1 MKLRVI
7 AVAAAL
13 SAISSQARAQLI
25 GDKDCFGTMFGA
37 QTATSCDGATI
48 SLPNFTTD
56 GRSAAEQAASNG
68 SQQTDFYSANFTPL
82 PFAFTMVWNF
92 SGSLLG
98 GSIGFRSYG
107 LQATQLNPLN
117 TAMNNINFLG
127 MLEIEDGMDV
137 VSTNSYVLTAA
148 QVAQANA
155 DGFLSLS
162 IDRNGLVISD
172 DAVSFDYFELAGTSQ
187 VVPEPT
193 SVALMAVGLAGL
205 GVIARRRRLS

>member
-25 GDKDCFGTMFGA
+25 GDKDCFGTLFGA
-37 QTATSCDGATI
+37 QTATSCNGATFG
-48 SLPNFTTD
+48 LPGIPTD

-68 SQQTDFYSANFTPL
+68 SQQTDFYSSNFTPL
-82 PFAFTMVWNF
+82 SFAFTMVWNF

-107 LQATQLNPLN
+107 LQATDFSPFV
-117 TAMNNINFLG
+117 TAMNSVNFLG
-127 MLEIEDGMDV
+127 MLEIQDGMDV
-137 VSTNSYVLTAA
+137 VSTNSYMLTAA
-148 QVAQANA
+148 QVAQANL

-162 IDRNGLVISD
+162 INRANSN
-172 DAVSFDYFELAGTSQ
+172 DATAFDYFELAGTSQ

-205 GVIARRRRLS
+205 GVIARRRRLA

>member
-1 MKLRVI
+1 MKFRVLA
-7 AVAAAL
+7 AVAALAVT
-13 SAISSQARAQLI
+13 SSQARAQLI
-25 GDKDCFGTMFGA
+25 GDKDCFGTLFGA
-37 QTATSCDGATI
+37 QTATSCDGATFG
-48 SLPNFTTD
+48 SLLIPTD

-68 SQQTDFYSANFTPL
+68 SQQTDFHSANFTPL

-98 GSIGFRSYG
+98 GSIGFRSFG
-107 LQATQLNPLN
+107 LQATQFGPLT

-127 MLEIEDGMDV
+127 MLEIQDGMGV
-137 VSTNSYVLTAA
+137 VSTNSYMLTAA
-148 QVAQANA
+148 QVAQANL

-162 IDRNGLVISD
+162 INRTNSD